1 MPNDLHQM
9 KSNLSKVLVVVCILL
24 AIGLAAMKW
33 SDNAQLATADGTID
47 DYSNRLDTSQ
57 TQIAVRDGN
66 LLVLSNTLNETTT
79 SLSNQLAESQSTV
92 ALQTEQLS
100 NLNQQVSTATANNQT
115 LSRNITDLT
124 NQLAALTL
132 RNAQTEASLAQA
144 NTNLD
149 KAGKDYA
156 QLEIRLRRNV
166 AERLV
171 MERKFN
177 STPELESQLRQLK
190 QFPVGEISV
199 ESIYAGLDVV
209 VKGDGKCYVITPD

>member
-1 MPNDLHQM
+1 M